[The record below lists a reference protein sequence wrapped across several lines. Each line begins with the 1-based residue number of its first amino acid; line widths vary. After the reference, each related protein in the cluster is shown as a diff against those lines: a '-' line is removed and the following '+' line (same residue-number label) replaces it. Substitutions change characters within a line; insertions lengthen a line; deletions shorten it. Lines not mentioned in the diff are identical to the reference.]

1 MSTSTLSNTSIGR
14 PITKFGFSIYP
25 VYKWG
30 SGDNDLTVIR
40 PNELVKIREM
50 ESPTVPTLVVENNNG
65 VPVVLF
71 AGETLE
77 GGRQQRVLNQ
87 TVVLPP
93 MSVTEIP
100 VSCVEQGRWHGA
112 QEFGGVGRMSPS
124 SVRRSASRG
133 MQHEV
138 WNEVEQL
145 LQSRAIRS
153 NTMALGD
160 FFGDVDVEDDAK
172 RREKI
177 AKVASWGPLAGQTG
191 IVVTRG
197 SQIQSVDLFGSQQF
211 LDAMWPKMIE
221 SALGA
226 NVAPTSVHSRRDSGD
241 RVLKFLSRLSKTI
254 DETPRTSSTGLGE
267 HLRIENASL
276 TGQAL
281 LLDGSLV
288 HASAFPSAI

>member
-1 MSTSTLSNTSIGR
+1 MSTSTLTNTSIGR
-14 PITKFGFSIYP
+14 PITKFGISIYP

-30 SGDNDLTVIR
+30 NGDNDLTVIR

-50 ESPTVPTLVVENNNG
+50 ESPTVPTLVVENNNA

-124 SVRRSASRG
+124 KVRQSAMRG
-133 MQHEV
+133 RQHEV
-138 WNEVEQL
+138 WNEVEFL
-145 LQSRAIRS
+145 LDSRSVRS
-153 NTMALGD
+153 GTKALKD
-160 FFGDVDVEDDAK
+160 FFGDIDIEADAK

-191 IVVTRG
+191 IVVTQG
-197 SQIQSVDLFGSQQF
+197 NQIQSVDLFGSQQF
-211 LDAMWPKMIE
+211 LEAMWPKMIE
-221 SALGA
+221 SALGS
-226 NVAPTSVHSRRDSGD
+226 VAPTSATTSRRDSGD
-241 RVLKFLSRLSKTI
+241 RVLKFLSRLGKTMN
-254 DETPRTSSTGLGE
+254 ESPRSLSTGQGE
-267 HLRIENASL
+267 HVRIENAAMS
-276 TGQAL
+276 GQAL
-281 LLDGSLV
+281 LLNGTLV

>member
-1 MSTSTLSNTSIGR
+1 
-14 PITKFGFSIYP
+14 
-25 VYKWG
+25 
-30 SGDNDLTVIR
+30 
-40 PNELVKIREM
+40 M
-50 ESPTVPTLVVENNNG
+50 ESPTVPTLVVENNNA

-124 SVRRSASRG
+124 NVRRSASRG

-160 FFGDVDVEDDAK
+160 FFGDVDVEADAK

-197 SQIQSVDLFGSQQF
+197 SQIQSVDLFGSRQF
-211 LDAMWPKMIE
+211 LEAMWPKMIE
-221 SALGA
+221 SALGSA
-226 NVAPTSVHSRRDSGD
+226 APTSVTTSRRDSGD
-241 RVLKFLSRLSKTI
+241 RVLKFLSRLGKTM
-254 DETPRTSSTGLGE
+254 DESPRTLSTGLGE
-267 HLRIENASL
+267 HVRIENAAMS
-276 TGQAL
+276 GQAL
-281 LLDGSLV
+281 LLDGTLV

>member
-1 MSTSTLSNTSIGR
+1 MNTSTLTNTSIGR
-14 PITKFGFSIYP
+14 PITKFGISIYP
-25 VYKWG
+25 VYRWDA
-30 SGDNDLTVIR
+30 SDIDHLVMPPND
-40 PNELVKIREM
+40 LVKIREM

-65 VPVVLF
+65 IAVVLF

-100 VSCVEQGRWHGA
+100 VSCVEQGRWNGA
-112 QEFGGVGRMSPS
+112 QEFRGVGRMSPS
-124 SVRRSASRG
+124 NVRRSATRG

-145 LQSRAIRS
+145 LISRSVRS
-153 NTMALGD
+153 NTMALDD
-160 FFGDVDVEDDAK
+160 FFGDMDVEADAK
-172 RREKI
+172 RRDKI

-191 IVVTRG
+191 IVVAQGRK
-197 SQIQSVDLFGSQQF
+197 IQSVDLFGSQQF
-211 LDAMWPKMIE
+211 LDVMWPKMIE
-221 SALGA
+221 SALGS
-226 NVAPTSVHSRRDSGD
+226 VAPSSVTASRRDSGD
-241 RVLKFLSRLSKTI
+241 RVLKFLSRLGKNINES
-254 DETPRTSSTGLGE
+254 PRTRSTGLGE
-267 HLRIENASL
+267 HVQIENATM